1 MLKLLIGCL
10 GISGLIYLALCGW
23 LWQRQR
29 WLMYLPTL
37 AIEAT
42 PDAVGLFYEEVWISV
57 TSDQPGD
64 QPGTLHGW
72 WIPSEQPQS
81 LTFLYLHG
89 NAGNIST
96 SFNLDRIRHLHAL
109 GAAVLMVDYRG
120 YGLSSSPFPNEAR
133 FYEDAQAAYQFLHQ
147 QKGVDPRHLVLYGHS
162 LGGAIAI
169 QLASHRPQLA
179 GLVVESSFTSM
190 EAMATRSGYNR
201 LFPVRWLLTQSF
213 PSITRVQQL
222 QVPVFYLHGLADL
235 SVPAEMSQYL
245 YEATASS
252 RDLWLVPNADHNDIA
267 ILAGDEFEQRLSQ
280 FLSDHVLVNQA
291 G

>member
-1 MLKLLIGCL
+1 MPMIKLFIGCL

-23 LWQRQR
+23 LWQGQR
-29 WLMYLPTL
+29 RLMYLPTP
-37 AIEAT
+37 AMEAT
-42 PDAVGLFYEEVWISV
+42 PDAVGLCYEEVWIPV
-57 TSDQPGD
+57 TSDQPGM
-64 QPGTLHGW
+64 LHGW
-72 WIPSEQPQS
+72 WVPSKQPQS

-96 SFNLDRIRHLHAL
+96 NLDRIRQLHAL

-120 YGLSSSPFPNEAR
+120 YGLSSGPFPNEAR

-147 QKGVDPRHLVLYGHS
+147 QKGVDPRHLVIYGHS

-169 QLASHRPQLA
+169 QLASQMPQLA

-201 LFPVRWLLTQSF
+201 FFPVRWLLTQSF

-245 YEATASS
+245 YDATVSP
-252 RDLWLVPNADHNDIA
+252 RELWLVPNADHNDIA
-267 ILAGDEFEQRLSQ
+267 ILAGDEYEQRLSQ
-280 FLSDHVLVNQA
+280 FLSDHVLVNQTS
-291 G
+291 